1 MVLRKRFKGGYQA
14 NFWLGNQYH
23 YIDREACQDEFK
35 VTAKQEFGDNWETSE
50 LAKEC
55 YGFVIYNF
63 GCNNGH
69 RQEVSPLY
77 YGQNAYI
84 ISPNGIEFADLSPR
98 T

>member
-55 YGFVIYNF
+55 FRPTPCSFSLLSISLHCAISAF
-63 GCNNGH
+63 
-69 RQEVSPLY
+69 
-77 YGQNAYI
+77 NA
-84 ISPNGIEFADLSPR
+84 SCLVA
-98 T
+98 